1 MSIAPKPSRPSD
13 PAALLL
19 GYLNFSAGAFDPA
32 VWRACSDLFAAAE
45 PDGER
50 ADSAADVAALLRQ
63 RLAELEATEPAFRDA
78 GQARALIG
86 VVFDE
91 VLPGYRRFHSDLLE
105 HQPAGALECRH
116 KNDIQSARGQRDE
129 ATLTRAEQ
137 DRGC

>member
-50 ADSAADVAALLRQ
+50 PGTDTAVAVAALLRQ
-63 RLAELEATEPAFRDA
+63 RLAELEAVE
-78 GQARALIG
+78 ARL
-86 VVFDE
+86 
-91 VLPGYRRFHSDLLE
+91 
-105 HQPAGALECRH
+105 
-116 KNDIQSARGQRDE
+116 KE
-129 ATLTRAEQ
+129 AEK
-137 DRGC
+137 